1 MNNLGIIAGSGDFPL
16 LVAKGARSM
25 GHKQIVVAA
34 LIGETKKDIEM
45 LADIVVWIEL
55 NQLKEIVHCFKK
67 NGCTSVAFAGQI
79 TPTKLFS
86 QLKLDL
92 RLAEAMVNVE
102 YRGAGP
108 YFGKIAKELAID
120 GINIIDSTSFVKDH
134 LARAGVMTKNK
145 PSKELQGDIE
155 KGYQLAKQIA
165 EYGIGK
171 TLVMKEGT
179 LVSVEAIEGT
189 NKTIERAG
197 ELAGS
202 DTIVFKVA
210 GSTAEKKLS
219 IPVVGIETIKVMKDA
234 KASVLVLDK
243 LSTIMLNLKEVVKF
257 SEQNNI
263 AIVGM

>member
-1 MNNLGIIAGSGDFPL
+1 MNNLGLIAGSGDFPL
-16 LVAKGARSM
+16 LVAKGARRM
-25 GHKQIVVAA
+25 GTKQIVVAA
-34 LIGETKKDIEM
+34 LIGETKRKIEM

-67 NGCTSVAFAGQI
+67 NGCTSVAMAGQI

-92 RLAEAMVNVE
+92 RLAQEMVNVE

-108 YFGKIAKELAID
+108 YFGKIAKELAND
-120 GINIIDSTSFVKDH
+120 GIKIIDPTTFVKDH
-134 LARAGVMTKNK
+134 LAIDGVMTKNHPDK
-145 PSKELQGDIE
+145 KLQNDIE

-165 EYGIGK
+165 EYDIGK

-179 LVSVEAIEGT
+179 IVSIEAIEGT
-189 NKTIERAG
+189 NKTIQRAG

-210 GSTAEKKLS
+210 SSKNGNKLG
-219 IPVVGIETIKVMKDA
+219 IPVVGIETIKVMKEA

-243 LSTIMLNLKEVVKF
+243 FSTIMLNLKEVVNF